1 VREEKKM
8 ENKLY
13 RSRRNRVFLGV
24 CGGIGEYFGIDPV
37 IIRLIFIF
45 SVLFL
50 GPLSLL
56 FYILCA
62 LVIPENPGNS
72 EPPSSSQGGGE
83 ILGWIFLALGVYF
96 LGRTFGI
103 FQVSFTLVLALL
115 FILFGILIFFK
126 K

>member
-83 ILGWIFLALGVYF
+83 ILGWIFLVSWSLFSGANFWYF
-96 LGRTFGI
+96 SGFFHFSSCPI
-103 FQVSFTLVLALL
+103 IYPFWNFNL
-115 FILFGILIFFK
+115 F
-126 K
+126 

>member
-1 VREEKKM
+1 M

-72 EPPSSSQGGGE
+72 ELPSPLSKDGGE
-83 ILGWIFLALGVYF
+83 TLGWVFLALGVYF

>member
-1 VREEKKM
+1 M
-8 ENKLY
+8 ERKLY

-24 CGGIGEYFGIDPV
+24 CGGIGEYFEIDPV

-62 LVIPENPGNS
+62 LVVPENPGNS
-72 EPPSSSQGGGE
+72 ELYPSSKGGGE